1 MVKLIKLAK
10 MAGVM
15 HTADPAYSIRSRA
28 LGYNIDY
35 PLIYHSKPV
44 LLIRPVLLRITW
56 ISRILF
62 QNLDRRILEF
72 LPSVSCWS
80 NL

>member
-15 HTADPAYSIRSRA
+15 HNADPAYSIQ
-28 LGYNIDY
+28 GTCYNIDY

-44 LLIRPVLLRITW
+44 LLIRPVLLHITW

-62 QNLDRRILEF
+62 QNLDLRILEF

-80 NL
+80 SL